1 MKNQIVYTNFTEQWK
16 KGLCLMLPNSLLPLI
31 NYHFSTLIFS
41 GILGVS
47 VSLNFLS
54 FSPNGTWQSLS
65 CLELCIDRTMKS
77 FSLLSTEA
85 GNLGK
90 GIKREKEQ
98 ILTRENILLCYM
110 SKFYSRQCPG
120 YGHSWNSPQFFT
132 FYLLLFNIPSAVGA
146 YE

>member
-16 KGLCLMLPNSLLPLI
+16 KGLYTMLPNSLLPLI

-41 GILGVS
+41 GILGVL
-47 VSLNFLS
+47 VSPKFL
-54 FSPNGTWQSLS
+54 FSSQNGTWQCLS

-77 FSLLSTEA
+77 FSHLSTEA

-98 ILTRENILLCYM
+98 IPTRENILLY
-110 SKFYSRQCPG
+110 
-120 YGHSWNSPQFFT
+120 
-132 FYLLLFNIPSAVGA
+132 
-146 YE
+146 